1 MIFQHSDPEWGKISE
16 PALARALPFW
26 LVLIVFEAALWLLL
40 ALKFRQPCAP
50 VALAVGLVMG
60 LAMRI
65 GGLRG
70 PAGAFGALLL
80 ATLTCAVVLYG
91 IAAFH
96 AARVLGMPPLE
107 ALAGTGI
114 GFAWMLL
121 DGLLI
126 QSDWWFIAGGL
137 ALAATLGYGSL
148 MRTFVRKPAR
158 TA

>member
-1 MIFQHSDPEWGKISE
+1 VIFQHSDPERGEISA
-16 PALARALPFW
+16 PVLARALPFW
-26 LVLIVFEAALWLLL
+26 LVLMVFEAALWLLL

-60 LAMRI
+60 LAVRL

-70 PAGAFGALLL
+70 FLGAFVALTMT
-80 ATLTCAVVLYG
+80 ALTCTAVLYG

-96 AARVLGMPPLE
+96 AARVLGMSPLE
-107 ALAGTGI
+107 SLAETGI

-126 QSDWWFIAGGL
+126 TRDWWFIAGGFVL
-137 ALAATLGYGSL
+137 SVVFGFGTMTLTHQAAST
-148 MRTFVRKPAR
+148 R
-158 TA
+158 